1 MCEKQKL
8 LDWLTSLNIT
18 RHTDAWDLGSLI
30 SDAPFKV
37 FSTEGAS
44 KLCLV
49 FKEEDFVIKWSN
61 DDRYDESIKEVELYQ
76 KAKEK
81 NLEKFF
87 PKTEIFAEINGITFI
102 LQEKI
107 SFSCAVLPGHK
118 SRKYRDMTKT
128 SSDKVVSKMAHE
140 FKAAAPRYKR
150 NLNTLWA
157 KMALVLYGKK
167 ACKAL
172 CDFIVENHINDLHED
187 NIGYKNDRPVIL
199 DFAGY
204 HRNDY

>member
-18 RHTDAWDLGSLI
+18 RNTDAWDLGSLI

-61 DDRYDESIKEVELYQ
+61 DDRYDESIKEAELYQ

-87 PKTEIFAEINGITFI
+87 PETEIFAEINGITFI
-102 LQEKI
+102 RQEKI
-107 SFSCAVLPGHK
+107 SFSCSGLPNHK
-118 SRKYRDMTKT
+118 KRKYCDMTKT
-128 SSDKVVSKMAHE
+128 GSDKVVSKMAHE
-140 FKAAAPRYKR
+140 FKAAAPRYRR

-167 ACKAL
+167 TCKAL
-172 CDFIVENHINDLHED
+172 CDFIVVNHINDLHED
-187 NIGYKNDRPVIL
+187 NIGYKNDRPLIL

-204 HRNDY
+204 HRDD

>member
-8 LDWLTSLNIT
+8 LDWLASLNIT
-18 RHTDAWDLGSLI
+18 HNTDAWDLSAFT
-30 SDAPFKV
+30 SEAPFKV

-49 FKEEDFVIKWSN
+49 FKDEDFVIKWSN
-61 DDRYDESIKEVELYQ
+61 DDRYDESMKEAELYQ

-87 PKTEIFAEINGITFI
+87 PETEIFAEINGITFI
-102 LQEKI
+102 RQEKI
-107 SFSCAVLPGHK
+107 SFSCSNLPVHK
-118 SRKYRDMTKT
+118 RRKYHDMTKT
-128 SSDKVVSKMAHE
+128 GSDKVVSKMAHE
-140 FKAAAPRYKR
+140 FKAAAPRYRR
-150 NLNTLWA
+150 NLDNLWA

-187 NIGYKNDRPVIL
+187 NIGYKNDRPIIL

-204 HRNDY
+204 HRDD

>member
-18 RHTDAWDLGSLI
+18 HCTDAWDLDSLI

-37 FSTEGAS
+37 FSVAGAS
-44 KLCLV
+44 KVCLV
-49 FKEEDFVIKWSN
+49 FRDEDFVIKWSN
-61 DDRYDESIKEVELYQ
+61 DDCYDESIKEVELYQ

-102 LQEKI
+102 WQEKI

-118 SRKYRDMTKT
+118 SRKYCDMTKT

-187 NIGYKNDRPVIL
+187 NIGYKNDRPIIL

-204 HRNDY
+204 HRDDY